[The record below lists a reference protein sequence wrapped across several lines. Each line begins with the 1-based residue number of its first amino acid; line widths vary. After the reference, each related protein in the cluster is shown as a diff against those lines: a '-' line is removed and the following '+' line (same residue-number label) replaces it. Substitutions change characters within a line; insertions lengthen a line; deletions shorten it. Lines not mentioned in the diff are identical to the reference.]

1 MQCAVNCHS
10 GLAGQQAFSRFFFA
24 FSRENLQKSRQTRR
38 REYFHSN
45 YDNQSSQKLKINKL
59 ERVFTFGNLCQCAVD
74 AHGGFGSQ
82 QDGVVGLTHNAAQDA
97 LEISG
102 TVTESDKDHG
112 LS

>member
-1 MQCAVNCHS
+1 VALVVS
-10 GLAGQQAFSRFFFA
+10 KRFHDFFLRFRA
-24 FSRENLQKSRQTRR
+24 KICKKSRQTRR